1 MKELVIKEWLWQK
14 IAKENNTPRVWGG
27 HIDCV
32 FQETEKAYKVMMGAV
47 NHTVYTWIPKS
58 QCEWV
63 ETENEFEETV
73 IVDGYE
79 SALEV
84 RRHLRSCFC

>member
-1 MKELVIKEWLWQK
+1 MKKLIIKDWLWQK
-14 IAKENNTPRVWGG
+14 IAKENNVPSVWGG

-63 ETENEFEETV
+63 EAEHEGVRTV

-79 SALEV
+79 EALEV
-84 RRHLRSCFC
+84 RKHLRSCYC